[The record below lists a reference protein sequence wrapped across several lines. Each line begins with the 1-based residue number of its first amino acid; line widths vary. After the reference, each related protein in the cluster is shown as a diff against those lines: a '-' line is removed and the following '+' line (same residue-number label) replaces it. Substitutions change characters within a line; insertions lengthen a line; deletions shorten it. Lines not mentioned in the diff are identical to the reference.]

1 MEKTHCHIVV
11 LISGNGTNLQALIN
25 ASTTS
30 NFRVVA
36 VVSNNH
42 EAFGLQRATVADI
55 PALVVDHDNYSSR
68 QDFDRKLIEV
78 IDAFDSE
85 LIVLAGFMRILG
97 PEFVQHYQGRILN
110 IHPSLL
116 PAYTGVNTH
125 QRVLD
130 AGDKEHGVSVHFV
143 TDELDGGPVVA
154 QEKIA
159 VLTTDTA
166 AQLATRVAAKEH
178 IIYPKVVSW
187 FAAGRLHMD
196 ADGAYMDHDKLPAGG
211 VEIHPAAVQDSIRLP

>member
-78 IDAFDSE
+78 IDAFDPE

-143 TDELDGGPVVA
+143 TEELDGGPVVA

>member
-78 IDAFDSE
+78 IDAFDPE

-196 ADGAYMDHDKLPAGG
+196 ANGAYMDHDKLPAGG

>member
-78 IDAFDSE
+78 IDAFDPE

-211 VEIHPAAVQDSIRLP
+211 VEIHPAAVQYSIRLP

>member
-78 IDAFDSE
+78 IDAFDPE

-116 PAYTGVNTH
+116 PAYTGVN
-125 QRVLD
+125 
-130 AGDKEHGVSVHFV
+130 
-143 TDELDGGPVVA
+143 
-154 QEKIA
+154 
-159 VLTTDTA
+159 
-166 AQLATRVAAKEH
+166 
-178 IIYPKVVSW
+178 
-187 FAAGRLHMD
+187 
-196 ADGAYMDHDKLPAGG
+196 
-211 VEIHPAAVQDSIRLP
+211 

>member
-78 IDAFDSE
+78 IDAFDPE

-130 AGDKEHGVSVHFV
+130 AEEKEHGVSVHFV
-143 TDELDGGPVVA
+143 TEELDGGPVIA
-154 QEKIA
+154 QEKID
-159 VLTTDTA
+159 VLATDTA

-187 FAAGRLHMD
+187 FAAGRLHME
-196 ADGAYMDHDKLPAGG
+196 ADGAYLDHEKLPVSG
-211 VEIHPAAVQDSIRLP
+211 VKRQMA

>member
-11 LISGNGTNLQALIN
+11 LISGNGTNLQTLIN

-78 IDAFDSE
+78 IDAFDPE

>member
-55 PALVVDHDNYSSR
+55 PALVVDHNNYSSR

-78 IDAFDSE
+78 IDAFDPE

>member
-78 IDAFDSE
+78 IDAFDPE

-130 AGDKEHGVSVHFV
+130 AGDKEHGLSVHFV

>member
-78 IDAFDSE
+78 IDAFDPE

-116 PAYTGVNTH
+116 PAYTGVKTH

>member
-55 PALVVDHDNYSSR
+55 PALAVDHDNYSSR

-78 IDAFDSE
+78 IDAFDPE